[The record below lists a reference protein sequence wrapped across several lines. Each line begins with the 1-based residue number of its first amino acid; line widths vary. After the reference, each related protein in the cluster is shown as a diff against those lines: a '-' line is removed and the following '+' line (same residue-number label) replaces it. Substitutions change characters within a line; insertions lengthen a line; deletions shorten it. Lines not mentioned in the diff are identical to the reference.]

1 MKLDFKTIYVEN
13 NIYSQNESR
22 RLTDIIGAFPEATV
36 KKVAS
41 HWKIPDLVDMD
52 PVDWIKAKKHI
63 LVLGKLK
70 LLENQVNG
78 RSSDF
83 IAPSH
88 SNGCLSACQYC
99 YVARRKGGSNPLTV
113 FLNTEKIAASIVDHC
128 NELGPKTQPNQC
140 DPEYWIYD
148 IGNNNDVS
156 IDAMISDNPFVLMD
170 AIKSTDHGKLTFA
183 TKTVNIEPFL
193 MFNPEKRTRIRYS
206 LMPQAVS
213 KYVDIRTSPILDRI
227 LAMNEMV
234 DAGYEVHAN
243 FSPVIMYGDKQWK
256 KDWVELWNLMDEKLT
271 PKAKVQMKAEIIF
284 LTHSA
289 DLHDINM
296 QWNPKGEEFLWTPE
310 IQQTKANKPDVLCYK
325 YGMKGE
331 NVRRFVNGIN
341 KYIPWCEVR
350 YAF

>member
-1 MKLDFKTIYVEN
+1 LKLDFKTIYVEN
-13 NIYSQNESR
+13 NNYSQSEQSR
-22 RLTDIIGAFPEATV
+22 LDSILNRFPDAQV

-70 LLENQVNG
+70 ILASTVNG

-113 FLNTEKIAASIVDHC
+113 FLNSEKVAESIVDHC
-128 NELGPKTQPNQC
+128 NELGPKPESNQC

-156 IDAMISDNPFVLMD
+156 IDAMISDNPFVLME
-170 AIKSTDHGKLTFA
+170 AIKSTKHGKLTFA
-183 TKTVNIEPFL
+183 TKTVNIDPFL
-193 MFNPEKRTRIRYS
+193 KFNPKSRTRIRYS

-213 KYVDIRTSPILDRI
+213 KYVDIRTSPIEDRI
-227 LAMNEMV
+227 DAMNELV
-234 DAGYEVHAN
+234 EAGYEVHAN

-256 KDWVELWNLMDEKLT
+256 KDWIELWQLMDSKLT
-271 PKAKVQMKAEIIF
+271 DRAKLQMKSEVIF
-284 LTHSA
+284 LTHST

-310 IQQTKANKPDVLCYK
+310 IQQTKANKPDVLCYQ
-325 YGMKGE
+325 YGLKGD
-331 NVRRFVNGIN
+331 NVKAFSAGI
-341 KYIPWCEVR
+341 KKFIPWCEVR

>member
-1 MKLDFKTIYVEN
+1 LKLNFKTIYVEN
-13 NIYSQNESR
+13 NNYSQSEQN
-22 RLTDIIGAFPEATV
+22 RLDSILSKFPDAQI

-41 HWKIPDLVDMD
+41 HWKIPDLADMD
-52 PVDWIKAKKHI
+52 PVRWITAKKEI

-70 LLENQVNG
+70 ILENQVNG

-113 FLNTEKIAASIVDHC
+113 FLNSEKVAQSIVDHC
-128 NELGPKTQPNQC
+128 NELGPKTEPNQC

-156 IDAMISDNPFVLMD
+156 IDAMISDNPFVLME

-183 TKTVNIEPFL
+183 TKTVNIDPFL
-193 MFNPEKRTRIRYS
+193 NFDPKGRTRIRYS

-227 LAMNEMV
+227 DAMNELV
-234 DAGYEVHAN
+234 EAGYEVHAN

-256 KDWVELWNLMDEKLT
+256 KDWVELWQLMESRLT
-271 PKAKVQMKAEIIF
+271 EKAKQQMKSEVIF
-284 LTHSA
+284 LTHSS

-310 IQQTKANKPDVLCYK
+310 IQQTKANKADVLCYK
-325 YGMKGE
+325 YGFKGE
-331 NVRRFVNGIN
+331 NVRAFCSGI
-341 KYIPWCEVR
+341 KKFIPWCEVR

>member
-13 NIYSQNESR
+13 NNYSQSEQSR
-22 RLTDIIGAFPEATV
+22 LDSILNRFPDAQV

-70 LLENQVNG
+70 ILASTVNG

-113 FLNTEKIAASIVDHC
+113 FLNSEKVAESIVDHC
-128 NELGPKTQPNQC
+128 NELGPKPESNQC

-156 IDAMISDNPFVLMD
+156 IDAMISDNPFVLME
-170 AIKSTDHGKLTFA
+170 AIKSTKHGKLTFA
-183 TKTVNIEPFL
+183 TKTVNIDPFL
-193 MFNPEKRTRIRYS
+193 KFNPKSRTRIRYS

-213 KYVDIRTSPILDRI
+213 KYVDIRTSPIEDRI
-227 LAMNEMV
+227 DAMNELV
-234 DAGYEVHAN
+234 EAGYEVHAN

-256 KDWVELWNLMDEKLT
+256 KDWIELWQLMDSKLT
-271 PKAKVQMKAEIIF
+271 DRAKLQMKSEVIF
-284 LTHSA
+284 LTHST

-310 IQQTKANKPDVLCYK
+310 IQQTKANKPDVLCYQ
-325 YGMKGE
+325 YGLKGD
-331 NVRRFVNGIN
+331 NVKAFSAGI
-341 KYIPWCEVR
+341 KKFIPWCEVR

>member
-1 MKLDFKTIYVEN
+1 LDFKTIYVEN
-13 NIYSQNESR
+13 NNYSQSEQSR
-22 RLTDIIGAFPEATV
+22 LDSILNRFPDAQV

-70 LLENQVNG
+70 ILASTVNG

-113 FLNTEKIAASIVDHC
+113 FLNSEKVAESIVDHC
-128 NELGPKTQPNQC
+128 NELGPKPESNQC

-156 IDAMISDNPFVLMD
+156 IDAMISDNPFVLME
-170 AIKSTDHGKLTFA
+170 AIKSTKHGKLTFA
-183 TKTVNIEPFL
+183 TKTVNIDPFL
-193 MFNPEKRTRIRYS
+193 KFNPKSRTRIRYS

-213 KYVDIRTSPILDRI
+213 KYVDIRTSPIEDRI
-227 LAMNEMV
+227 DAMNELV
-234 DAGYEVHAN
+234 EAGYEVHAN

-256 KDWVELWNLMDEKLT
+256 KDWIELWQLMDSKLT
-271 PKAKVQMKAEIIF
+271 DRAKLQMKSEVIF
-284 LTHSA
+284 LTHST

-310 IQQTKANKPDVLCYK
+310 IQQTKANKPDVLCYQ
-325 YGMKGE
+325 YGLKGD
-331 NVRRFVNGIN
+331 NVKAFSAGI
-341 KYIPWCEVR
+341 KKFIPWCEVR

>member
-13 NIYSQNESR
+13 SNYSSSEQA
-22 RLTDIIGAFPEATV
+22 RLNSILAKWPDAPV

-41 HWKIPDLVDMD
+41 HWKIPDLVDTD

-113 FLNTEKIAASIVDHC
+113 FLNTEKIAQSIVDHC
-128 NELGPKTQPNQC
+128 NELGPKMEPNQC
-140 DPEYWIYD
+140 DPHYWTYD

-156 IDAMISDNPFVLMD
+156 LDAMVSDNPLILMD
-170 AIKSTDHGKLTFA
+170 AIKSTEYGKLTFA
-183 TKTVNIEPFL
+183 TKTVNLDPFL
-193 MFNPEKRTRIRYS
+193 SFDPKGQTRIRYS
-206 LMPQAVS
+206 LMPQQVS

-227 LAMNEMV
+227 LAINELV

-243 FSPVIMYGDKQWK
+243 FSPIIMYGEKQWK
-256 KDWVELWNLMDEKLT
+256 KDWVELWNLMDEKLS
-271 PKAKVQMKAEIIF
+271 PKAKKQMKAEVIF
-284 LTHSA
+284 LTHSS

-296 QWNPKGEEFLWTPE
+296 QWNPKGEEYLWTPD
-310 IQQTKANKPDVLCYK
+310 IQQTKANKSDVICYK
-325 YGMKGE
+325 YGFKGE
-331 NVRRFVNGIN
+331 NVKAFCSGI
-341 KYIPWCEVR
+341 KKFIPWCEVR